1 MKVNAVKWW
10 EVKRAYSEVSVWK
23 AHQPHICLETCWWS
37 FHRNPGIK
45 LWRVWMQGRAFGS
58 RGGKTGFF
66 FHFVSQDYC
75 TYNFLSKP
83 FNHMFSFFPVEYNAI
98 KPSEDV
104 SISIPSLF
112 QATRC
117 SFSGKLA
124 SDPDSTV
131 YISGCEGKESMDI
144 SLMSKKVDTSSLS
157 LPPT

>member
-98 KPSEDV
+98 KPSKDDFNLNSKSLSGDPV
-104 SISIPSLF
+104 LF
-112 QATRC
+112 QWETCLR
-117 SFSGKLA
+117 SRFHRLHLWLWRKREHG
-124 SDPDSTV
+124 
-131 YISGCEGKESMDI
+131 Y
-144 SLMSKKVDTSSLS
+144 LS
-157 LPPT
+157 YV